1 MGRRQS
7 IGIETDWPEENTP
20 AYLAMLVDEINEKT
34 DYDLLLQPWQQH
46 GNAETRIRVKHK
58 PSEMDSLVRAIQLL
72 GLSRNKALD
81 ADRVKAAVETL
92 ISNA

>member
-1 MGRRQS
+1 MV
-7 IGIETDWPEENTP
+7 
-20 AYLAMLVDEINEKT
+20 VDEINEKT

>member
-7 IGIETDWPEENTP
+7 IGIETDWPEENIP

-58 PSEMDSLVRAIQLL
+58 PSEMDSLVRAIGTAHGQTV
-72 GLSRNKALD
+72 GSPWHTGGPVARG
-81 ADRVKAAVETL
+81 AAQ
-92 ISNA
+92 